1 MDSLKNRGK
10 DGPFLS
16 FSPSFFLSLFH
27 LYPFPEMVPSS
38 GRITSSTVT
47 QPSFLKT
54 KHRQAARSSATSRLH
69 PLPPAQATPSAEGR
83 AQASPGDGRR
93 RRGRTWLLPPPSGSS
108 PSLSVGPVSPP
119 SGLPCSATTFLLAI
133 RVSLVG
139 NLAAWFSF
147 SSLEVT
153 HFHYPP

>member
-1 MDSLKNRGK
+1 MNGSLKNRRK
-10 DGPFLS
+10 EGPFLS
-16 FSPSFFLSLFH
+16 SLSFFLSLFH
-27 LYPFPEMVPSS
+27 PYSFPEMVPSS

-119 SGLPCSATTFLLAI
+119 SGLPLLRNHLPPCNPSLSCRQFSCLVQFFL
-133 RVSLVG
+133 S
-139 NLAAWFSF
+139 
-147 SSLEVT
+147 
-153 HFHYPP
+153 